1 MKVFALG
8 PEGTFSH
15 ELASRIFGDAVTLV
29 PTIRR
34 IFEAVERGEGEGLVP
49 LENSEAGGVGA
60 SMDGLLSFRVWITG
74 EAYIPVHHYLV
85 SLGPLEEA
93 DSLYAHPQTHEQCS
107 EIIEELGIPV
117 IHTSSNAQSA
127 RELVRS
133 GRGAAIVP
141 KMTASLY
148 SLPVRKACIENNDQN
163 VTRFVTISSRPYTG
177 PNPAKGSVIADPRE
191 DRAGLLHDILGVF
204 SRKGINLT
212 RIESRP
218 SKRGIGSYVFF
229 IDYQFTGERSLSAL
243 EELKEMTCVRDLGRY
258 PLLEVPE
265 WT

>member
-1 MKVFALG
+1 MRVFALG

-15 ELASRIFGDAVTLV
+15 ELGLRLFGDSLVLV

-34 IFEAVERGEGEGLVP
+34 IFEAVERGEGDGLVP

-60 SMDGLLSFRVWITG
+60 SLDGLLTHRVLITG
-74 EAYIPVHHYLV
+74 ETCVTVHHHLV

-93 DSLYAHPQTHEQCS
+93 DVLFVHPQAHEQCS
-107 EIIEELGIPV
+107 DLVEELGIPV
-117 IHTSSNAQSA
+117 VHTSSNAQSA
-127 RELVRS
+127 RELIRT

-141 KMTASLY
+141 KMTALLHD
-148 SLPVRKACIENNDQN
+148 LPIRKACVENNDQN
-163 VTRFVTISSRPYTG
+163 VTRFVVISSRPYAG
-177 PNPAKGSVIADPRE
+177 DRAVKGSIIVDPRE

-204 SRKGINLT
+204 SRRGINLT

-218 SKRGIGSYVFF
+218 SKRGMGSYVFF
-229 IDYQFTGERSLSAL
+229 IDYQYTGDNALSAL
-243 EELKEMTCVRDLGRY
+243 GELATMTAVRDLGRY
-258 PLLEVPE
+258 PILEVPE